1 MGHISLRQARRR
13 RTKRRHPGQT
23 RDGILEAATNE
34 FAARGFAGARIGR
47 IARHAGVNRA
57 MLYYYFQSKRGL
69 FEETLRQ
76 ASIGAG
82 NWDDA
87 DPVGSLV
94 RWFRTAVQDPRRV
107 RLLQW
112 ETLEGQVLRTDA
124 SGSQVE
130 AFASL
135 VRVFGD
141 DADARHKALL
151 VVSAT
156 LLPIALPGLTE
167 KLVGHSPSEPI
178 FESAH
183 ERWIRLLIGLLSE
196 HRRRQRSARSQGG
209 FHEPVLRTRFVEPSN

>member
-1 MGHISLRQARRR
+1 VGQISPRQGRRR
-13 RTKRRHPGQT
+13 GTKRRHPGRT
-23 RDGILEAATNE
+23 RDRILEAATNE

-47 IARHAGVNRA
+47 IARHARVNRA
-57 MLYYYFQSKRGL
+57 MLYYYFRSKRGL
-69 FEETLRQ
+69 FEETLRR
-76 ASIGAG
+76 ASIGG
-82 NWDDA
+82 GDWDQA

-141 DADARHKALL
+141 DAEARHKAFL

-156 LLPIALPGLTE
+156 LLPIALPGVTE
-167 KLVGHSPSEPI
+167 KLVGQSPSEAI
-178 FESAH
+178 FESTY
-183 ERWIRLLIGLLSE
+183 ERWIRLLIRLLSE
-196 HRRRQRSARSQGG
+196 HRSAQ
-209 FHEPVLRTRFVEPSN
+209 